1 MRLILLFILILFSGC
16 TKQKT
21 ILICGDHKCVNKA
34 EAKQFFE
41 ENLTLEV
48 QILTKDNKKS
58 FDLVDLNIG
67 SEKPVINIFE
77 NKNKKI
83 VNKLS
88 KKETKAIKKEIKK
101 KKMLQLKKKDNLNID
116 KTEKKEKSAKTVSTM
131 EYSDNSSDICLELE
145 KCDIDSITKY
155 LIKVSNE
162 KDYPNISLKE

>member
-1 MRLILLFILILFSGC
+1 MRLILLFILILLNGC
-16 TKQKT
+16 VKQKT

-48 QILTKDNKKS
+48 QILTKDKKKS
-58 FDLVDLNIG
+58 FDLVDLNIS
-67 SEKPVINIFE
+67 SEKPVINILE

-83 VNKLS
+83 VKKLS

-101 KKMLQLKKKDNLNID
+101 KKIQQLKKKNNLNIN
-116 KTEKKEKSAKTVSTM
+116 KTTNTEQSSKPVSTKK
-131 EYSDNSSDICLELE
+131 YSDTSSDICLKLE

>member
-1 MRLILLFILILFSGC
+1 MRLILLFILILLSGC
-16 TKQKT
+16 VKQKT

-48 QILTKDNKKS
+48 QILTKDKKKS
-58 FDLVDLNIG
+58 FDLVDLNIS
-67 SEKPVINIFE
+67 SEKPVINILE

-83 VNKLS
+83 VKKLS

-101 KKMLQLKKKDNLNID
+101 KKILQLKKKNNLNIN
-116 KTEKKEKSAKTVSTM
+116 KTINKEQSSKPVSTKK
-131 EYSDNSSDICLELE
+131 YSDNSSDICLKLE